1 MGLLCWRPHTEEV
14 PAIRGEIMK
23 SGIAALLL
31 LCLLQTGHSQSSS
44 LQHRQW
50 QDLERDLQNV
60 NTPDELMMLE
70 LGKRAPMR
78 FGKRMLSFTKKA
90 PMRFGKRDYEEPDM
104 RDAMYE
110 DTIFD
115 KRAPMRFGKRSDL
128 LDY

>member
-14 PAIRGEIMK
+14 SAIRGEIMK

-90 PMRFGKRDYEEPDM
+90 PMRFGKRAPMRFGKRDYEEPDM

-110 DTIFD
+110 DTV
-115 KRAPMRFGKRSDL
+115 
-128 LDY
+128 